1 MLFGDVMEEKKVK
14 RKLNKKAILVI
25 LLTLYLIIMAFY
37 YCFTLPIKN
46 IIIKGNN
53 LVSDS
58 EIITAAGIENYPSI
72 FRTNSK
78 NIVKK
83 VTNLDLITDAS
94 VKKNI
99 NGTITITVTEPRPL
113 FYNALN
119 NKIAL
124 ADGSEAEMP
133 NSLLGLPTLINYVP
147 SDIYENLIN
156 KLSTID
162 SDIVSLISEIEYSP
176 DVKNDV
182 TINDSRFILK
192 MNDGNL
198 VYIDLVNFANLNR
211 YKVIYSN
218 LDEKGILHLDGV
230 YSGSDSDTII
240 FTSFAALENKE
251 NSEAGEENEL
261 SE

>member
-1 MLFGDVMEEKKVK
+1 MHDQSFLNLFWFNHFDSSQLSQI
-14 RKLNKKAILVI
+14 KLN
-25 LLTLYLIIMAFY
+25 LLRF
-37 YCFTLPIKN
+37 F
-46 IIIKGNN
+46 
-53 LVSDS
+53 
-58 EIITAAGIENYPSI
+58 
-72 FRTNSK
+72 
-78 NIVKK
+78 
-83 VTNLDLITDAS
+83 
-94 VKKNI
+94 
-99 NGTITITVTEPRPL
+99 
-113 FYNALN
+113 
-119 NKIAL
+119 
-124 ADGSEAEMP
+124 
-133 NSLLGLPTLINYVP
+133 
-147 SDIYENLIN
+147 
-156 KLSTID
+156 D

>member
-83 VTNLDLITDAS
+83 VTKLDLITDAS

-99 NGTITITVTEPRPL
+99 NGTITITVTEPSPL

-119 NKIAL
+119 NKIK
-124 ADGSEAEMP
+124 
-133 NSLLGLPTLINYVP
+133 I
-147 SDIYENLIN
+147 
-156 KLSTID
+156 
-162 SDIVSLISEIEYSP
+162 
-176 DVKNDV
+176 
-182 TINDSRFILK
+182 
-192 MNDGNL
+192 
-198 VYIDLVNFANLNR
+198 
-211 YKVIYSN
+211 
-218 LDEKGILHLDGV
+218 
-230 YSGSDSDTII
+230 
-240 FTSFAALENKE
+240 
-251 NSEAGEENEL
+251 
-261 SE
+261 